1 MIVVASL
8 LYGNRDYGKSI
19 CMAVETGF
27 DTDCNGATVGS
38 ILGMANG
45 LAGIPKYW
53 QEPIHDKLH
62 TSIFGVGTVQISEMA
77 EKTMSQIAALHS

>member
-1 MIVVASL
+1 M
-8 LYGNRDYGKSI
+8 
-19 CMAVETGF
+19 
-27 DTDCNGATVGS
+27 GS

>member
-1 MIVVASL
+1 MIVAAAL
-8 LYGNRDYGKSI
+8 LYGNGDYGKSI

-45 LAGIPKYW
+45 IESIPEYW
-53 QEPIHDKLH
+53 TKPINDTLH
-62 TSIFGVGTVQISEMA
+62 TSIFGVDTVKISDRV
-77 EKTMSQIAALHS
+77 KITMGHINDK

>member
-1 MIVVASL
+1 MLSL
-8 LYGNRDYGKSI
+8 LYGKGDYGKSI

-45 LAGIPKYW
+45 IQSIPNYW
-53 QEPIHDKLH
+53 KEPINDTLH
-62 TSIFGVGTVQISEMA
+62 TSIFGVDTVKISDRVKMTMA
-77 EKTMSQIAALHS
+77 HI